1 MIEIGGEPMEPLL
14 ITWIALFVVLIIIE
28 IFTMGLTTIWF
39 AGGALAALLA
49 NLLGANNVIQWILF
63 FVVSIILLLATRP
76 FAVKYLNKGRV
87 STNADS
93 LIGQVGV
100 VEQEIDNLKAMGCI
114 MINGQDWTARSV
126 SNDILIEKGKTVV
139 VKSIE
144 GVKLIVVE
152 KN

>member
-49 NLLGANNVIQWILF
+49 NLLGASNVIQWILF
-63 FVVSIILLLATRP
+63 FVVSIILLFATRP

-87 STNADS
+87 STNVDS
-93 LIGQVGV
+93 LIGQMGI

-114 MINGQDWTARSV
+114 MINGQDWTARSA

-139 VKSIE
+139 VQSIE

-152 KN
+152 KH

>member
-1 MIEIGGEPMEPLL
+1 MEPLL

-49 NLLGANNVIQWILF
+49 NLLGASNVIQWILF
-63 FVVSIILLLATRP
+63 FVVSIILLFATRP

-87 STNADS
+87 STNVDS
-93 LIGQVGV
+93 LIGQMGI

-114 MINGQDWTARSV
+114 MINGQDWTARSA

-139 VKSIE
+139 VQSIE

-152 KN
+152 KH